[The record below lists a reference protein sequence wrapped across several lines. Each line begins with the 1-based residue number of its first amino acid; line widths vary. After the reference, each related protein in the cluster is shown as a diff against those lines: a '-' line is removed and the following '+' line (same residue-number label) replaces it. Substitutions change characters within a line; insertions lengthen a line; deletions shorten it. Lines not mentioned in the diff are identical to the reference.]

1 MNRAPRSTGCR
12 DKHKEESVGA
22 DTTGPVHGREQS
34 GDVQRDP
41 LQGGGKGR
49 VRSAYSSQNYNSL
62 TN

>member
-49 VRSAYSSQNYNSL
+49 VRSA
-62 TN
+62 